1 MAEESFDGLINA
13 IQNAFIRV
21 NQMAESQHLDLI
33 SQYFDEKNQPIC
45 VEFLYPYVDATGES
59 AEKKIRIPKLCL
71 VPISSLKLSEISVD
85 FKVRLAGKVSLKAG
99 ESEIP
104 KQVDRLLKN
113 DRDRS
118 FLGYIPSGRRNHEES
133 YANIV
138 LKFQSEDPPEGL
150 MRIQDELIRVTA

>member
-45 VEFLYPYVDATGES
+45 VEFVYPYVDATGES

-85 FKVRLAGKVSLKAG
+85 FKVRLAGKVSLKTG

-104 KQVDRLLKN
+104 KQVDRLLKS
-113 DRDRS
+113 DRERS